1 MAVGTADSG
10 PSEHELRWFG
20 VLVLVVFAAVG
31 GVVLWRIESL
41 RAAQLLWGVG
51 CAFALIYYAFR
62 PLRRPLHA
70 SWMRL
75 TSPLA
80 WAVSHLVLAVIYYGI
95 ISPIAVV
102 MRLFGRDKLERRFEP
117 AVNSYW
123 IARDSGDDT
132 ARYLRQ
138 S

>member
-1 MAVGTADSG
+1 
-10 PSEHELRWFG
+10 
-20 VLVLVVFAAVG
+20 
-31 GVVLWRIESL
+31 
-41 RAAQLLWGVG
+41 
-51 CAFALIYYAFR
+51 
-62 PLRRPLHA
+62 
-70 SWMRL
+70 
-75 TSPLA
+75 
-80 WAVSHLVLAVIYYGI
+80 
-95 ISPIAVV
+95 